1 MANTFTERIK
11 LILTGAKKATRDAKK
26 FERGLAG
33 IQKQALAAGAA
44 FFGTQGII
52 QGMKESVQLSAKF
65 EEVQRGFMKLGAGVD
80 ISHTS
85 ILRLR
90 SAVND
95 TVNDV
100 DLMTMANQALMLG
113 VASSTD
119 EMVIMFDAAQ
129 RLGTA
134 LGKDV
139 KDSIDSLVT
148 GMGRQSIQMLDNL
161 GIIVSAELAND
172 RYAKK
177 MGIVGRALDANERK
191 LAFNAEATRQLTGAV
206 DKLGDETVS
215 SAMKLQQASSA
226 WENFLK
232 EVGDGFTPLTNTI
245 VDFTG
250 WAKESGIIT
259 DDLATAL
266 GSQGL
271 AGSYDEAKLAVAE
284 YMQGIKE
291 QQGLTGG
298 LASTQDLMKMSTQ
311 EFLVNF
317 RKFRNELGD
326 QGWSFPGFDRSIFLD
341 ALPALDIYA
350 TEYLKFIGKKVEED
364 KKSAVVMGD
373 QNVQLEKQMNLMIP
387 FIDLNAQLG
396 SQIELDIKRQNDLYN
411 IEQKRLQT
419 RKDQINMAM
428 ALGAAEAN
436 LADAVSKAS
445 ATYIADYI
453 RKIVATYIFETFKE
467 GGFLGGLAGVATGA
481 AFGNL
486 VGQTIN
492 SVAAAE
498 GFDGVVTEPTLFL
511 AGEQGAEYVDIE
523 PTTNEGANRG
533 GATIIFQGNVM
544 SQDFIEDEAIPMIRE
559 ALRKGGDIG
568 IG

>member
-11 LILTGAKKATRDAKK
+11 LILSGAKKATRDAKK
-26 FERGLAG
+26 FETGLQK
-33 IQKQALAAGAA
+33 IQKAAVMAGGSFFAA
-44 FFGTQGII
+44 QGII
-52 QGMKESVQLSAKF
+52 EGFKRSIELAGKF
-65 EEVQRGFMKLGAGVD
+65 DNAATGFSKLANTVGG
-80 ISHTS
+80 
-85 ILRLR
+85 
-90 SAVND
+90 SAVSINKLRD
-95 TVNDV
+95 AVDGTINDV
-100 DLMTMANQALMLG
+100 DLMTMANNALALG
-113 VASSTD
+113 VADSTD
-119 EMVIMFDAAQ
+119 KLAEMFDGAQ
-129 RLGTA
+129 RLGKV
-134 LGKDV
+134 LGLDTKNAV
-139 KDSIDSLVT
+139 NSLVT
-148 GMGRQSIQMLDNL
+148 GMGRQSRLMLDNL
-161 GIIVSAELAND
+161 GIIVDAEVAYRNF
-172 RYAKK
+172 KK
-177 MGIVGRALDANERK
+177 EMDIGTRALTEQEKKAAFNNETIKQLTASVKTLGKEELTMAEKIAQANSSWDNFLTEVGQNFEPFMATVMGGVEDLKEAGILLDDFSDAQRLSGLATNYGEAKNSLVDFFGVIATNHPELEKLIDTEK
-191 LAFNAEATRQLTGAV
+191 LA
-206 DKLGDETVS
+206 KL
-215 SAMKLQQASSA
+215 
-226 WENFLK
+226 
-232 EVGDGFTPLTNTI
+232 
-245 VDFTG
+245 
-250 WAKESGIIT
+250 
-259 DDLATAL
+259 
-266 GSQGL
+266 
-271 AGSYDEAKLAVAE
+271 
-284 YMQGIKE
+284 
-291 QQGLTGG
+291 
-298 LASTQDLMKMSTQ
+298 STQDLFVATGLM
-311 EFLVNF
+311 
-317 RKFRNELGD
+317 GD
-326 QGWSFPGFDRSIFLD
+326 ILAAMGGE
-341 ALPALDIYA
+341 ALDTRLALGLYFKA
-350 TEYLKFIGKKVEED
+350 LKDNIGNQEKT
-364 KKSAVVMGD
+364 AVVMGN
-373 QNVQLEKQMNLMIP
+373 QNVQLEKQMNFMIP

-428 ALGAAEAN
+428 ALGAAEES

-492 SVAAAE
+492 SVTAAE

>member
-11 LILTGAKKATRDAKK
+11 LILSGAKKATRDAKK
-26 FERGLAG
+26 FETGLQK
-33 IQKQALAAGAA
+33 IQKAAVMAGGSFFAA
-44 FFGTQGII
+44 QGII
-52 QGMKESVQLSAKF
+52 EGFKRSIELAGKF
-65 EEVQRGFMKLGAGVD
+65 DNAATGFSKLANTVGG
-80 ISHTS
+80 
-85 ILRLR
+85 
-90 SAVND
+90 SAVSINKLRD
-95 TVNDV
+95 AVDGTINDV
-100 DLMTMANQALMLG
+100 DLMTMANNALTLG
-113 VASSTD
+113 VADST
-119 EMVIMFDAAQ
+119 EKLAEMFDGAQ
-129 RLGTA
+129 RLGKV
-134 LGKDV
+134 LGLDTKNAV
-139 KDSIDSLVT
+139 NSLVT
-148 GMGRQSIQMLDNL
+148 GMGRQSRLMLDNL
-161 GIIVSAELAND
+161 GIIVDAEVAYRNF
-172 RYAKK
+172 KK
-177 MGIVGRALDANERK
+177 EMDIGTRALTEQEKKAAFNNETIKQLTASVKTLGKEELTMAEKIAQANSSWDNFLTEVGQNFEPFMATVMGGVEDLKEAGILLDDFSDAQRLSGLATNYGEAKNSLVDFFGVIATNHPELEKLIDTEK
-191 LAFNAEATRQLTGAV
+191 LA
-206 DKLGDETVS
+206 KL
-215 SAMKLQQASSA
+215 
-226 WENFLK
+226 
-232 EVGDGFTPLTNTI
+232 
-245 VDFTG
+245 
-250 WAKESGIIT
+250 
-259 DDLATAL
+259 
-266 GSQGL
+266 
-271 AGSYDEAKLAVAE
+271 
-284 YMQGIKE
+284 
-291 QQGLTGG
+291 
-298 LASTQDLMKMSTQ
+298 STQDLFVATGLM
-311 EFLVNF
+311 
-317 RKFRNELGD
+317 GD
-326 QGWSFPGFDRSIFLD
+326 ILAAMGGE
-341 ALPALDIYA
+341 ALDTRLALGLYFKA
-350 TEYLKFIGKKVEED
+350 LKDNIGNQEKT
-364 KKSAVVMGD
+364 AVVMGN
-373 QNVQLEKQMNLMIP
+373 QNVQLEKQMNFMIP

-428 ALGAAEAN
+428 ALGAAEES

-492 SVAAAE
+492 SVTAAE

>member
-11 LILTGAKKATRDAKK
+11 LILSGAKKATRDAKK
-26 FERGLAG
+26 FETGLQK
-33 IQKQALAAGAA
+33 IQKAAVMAGGSFFAA
-44 FFGTQGII
+44 QGII
-52 QGMKESVQLSAKF
+52 EGFKRSIELAGKF
-65 EEVQRGFMKLGAGVD
+65 DNAAAGFSKLANTVGG
-80 ISHTS
+80 
-85 ILRLR
+85 
-90 SAVND
+90 SAVSINKLRD
-95 TVNDV
+95 AVDGTINDV
-100 DLMTMANQALMLG
+100 DLMTMANNALTLG
-113 VASSTD
+113 VADST
-119 EMVIMFDAAQ
+119 EKLAEMFDGAQ
-129 RLGTA
+129 RLGKV
-134 LGKDV
+134 LGLDTKNAV
-139 KDSIDSLVT
+139 NSLVT
-148 GMGRQSIQMLDNL
+148 GMGRQSRLMLDNL
-161 GIIVSAELAND
+161 GIIVDAEVAYRNF
-172 RYAKK
+172 KK
-177 MGIVGRALDANERK
+177 EMDIGTRALTEQEKKAAFNNETIKQLTASVKTLGKEELTMAEKIAQANSSWDNFLTEVGQNFEPFMATVMGGVEDLKEAGILLDDFSDAQRLSGLATNYGEAKNSLVDFFGVIATNHPELEKLIDTEK
-191 LAFNAEATRQLTGAV
+191 LA
-206 DKLGDETVS
+206 KL
-215 SAMKLQQASSA
+215 
-226 WENFLK
+226 
-232 EVGDGFTPLTNTI
+232 
-245 VDFTG
+245 
-250 WAKESGIIT
+250 
-259 DDLATAL
+259 
-266 GSQGL
+266 
-271 AGSYDEAKLAVAE
+271 
-284 YMQGIKE
+284 
-291 QQGLTGG
+291 
-298 LASTQDLMKMSTQ
+298 STQDLFVATGLM
-311 EFLVNF
+311 
-317 RKFRNELGD
+317 GD
-326 QGWSFPGFDRSIFLD
+326 ILAAMGGE
-341 ALPALDIYA
+341 ALDTRLALGLYFKA
-350 TEYLKFIGKKVEED
+350 LKDNIGNQEKT
-364 KKSAVVMGD
+364 AVVMGN
-373 QNVQLEKQMNLMIP
+373 QNVQLEKQMNFMIP

-428 ALGAAEAN
+428 ALGAAEES

-492 SVAAAE
+492 SVTAAE